1 MPGTYTRKHYDFETL
16 PRLASPRRQLGLKG
30 VALGLIRLPAGEG
43 YTFTHSHEKQEEV
56 YVVIGGRGEIY
67 IDGETLSLVRGD
79 IVRVDAPARRALRA
93 GDEDLLVVCAGG
105 IPLGYPKD
113 PQARYLIDDGI
124 PHYDDIPPWY
134 RDNPDVARRNE
145 ALAARMRAARTR
157 RDGGEEGARE

>member
-1 MPGTYTRKHYDFETL
+1 MPDAYTRKHYDFETL

-56 YVVIGGRGEIY
+56 YIVIVGSGEIY
-67 IDGETLSLVRGD
+67 IDGETLGLVMGD
-79 IVRVDAPARRALRA
+79 IVRVDASARRALRA
-93 GDEDLLVVCAGG
+93 RDEDLLVICAGG

-134 RDNPDVARRNE
+134 SDDPDIARRNE
-145 ALAARMRAARTR
+145 ALRQRML
-157 RDGGEEGARE
+157 EARERRERGKKGAAG